1 MNSLNLEVP
10 AMYGDHHVTAVRGL
24 LLALPGITAVY
35 ASSAFRIVDVEYDP
49 ALLSPTQIQQ
59 TLQTAG
65 YGDELPIPAET
76 GKPAH
81 GRQTGGPD
89 GRAPFVHAN
98 FWYLAPVCS
107 PTRTGFMTGRAWSRF
122 GVTAP
127 QNDRAKSSVSASLPS
142 SSSAAIWQAS
152 RSGCHTCA
160 TWASMRST

>member
-24 LLALPGITAVY
+24 LLALPGVTAVY

-89 GRAPFVHAN
+89 GRAPFFRHTAAYAQTGQTVSFAQQVP
-98 FWYLAPVCS
+98 LA
-107 PTRTGFMTGRAWSRF
+107 GRPLWPCP
-122 GVTAP
+122 GMAP
-127 QNDRAKSSVSASLPS
+127 ARPLEEEETTH
-142 SSSAAIWQAS
+142 
-152 RSGCHTCA
+152 G
-160 TWASMRST
+160 